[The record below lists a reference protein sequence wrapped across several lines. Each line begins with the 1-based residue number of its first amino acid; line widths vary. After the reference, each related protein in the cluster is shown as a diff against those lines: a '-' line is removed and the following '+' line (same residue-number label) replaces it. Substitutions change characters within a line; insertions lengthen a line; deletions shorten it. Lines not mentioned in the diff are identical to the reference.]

1 MVAVSRFVEFSVT
14 GQTLI
19 SVSSAEAL
27 GAEDAQGTRGF
38 SRGTGLGGN
47 EDSFSIILNS
57 NDELQVNINTITET
71 ITLASGTDLDP
82 RFVARDIEFKL
93 HSANVADDF
102 KFAQCNWRNGGGG
115 PNDDN
120 SFIIYT
126 GQTGNN
132 SGNNTVA
139 VTDPGGSRDA
149 RTLLG
154 WQTEVPGTGADAAAT
169 NDGSYTGTVT
179 TSGSYSGQFDD

>member
-19 SVSSAEAL
+19 SVSSAEAA

-38 SRGTGLGGN
+38 SRGTGLSAGV
-47 EDSFSIILNS
+47 DSFSVILNS
-57 NDELQVNINTITET
+57 NDQLQVDINSVGPET

-93 HSANVADDF
+93 HSANSADDY

-115 PNDDN
+115 PNGHVFREAQHDRPHRPSRQADDPADQM
-120 SFIIYT
+120 FR
-126 GQTGNN
+126 
-132 SGNNTVA
+132 A
-139 VTDPGGSRDA
+139 VIFLQGEFPPRYLA
-149 RTLLG
+149 R
-154 WQTEVPGTGADAAAT
+154 
-169 NDGSYTGTVT
+169 
-179 TSGSYSGQFDD
+179 